1 MWKRH
6 QSETDMTSETSR
18 HTPWRPFEEAKA
30 KAKVHAKAPKQRSV
44 HRGAA
49 TPSLHRR
56 CPAEEVQRC
65 LMLVLMHVCMSAW
78 TCMVASLQINREG

>member
-30 KAKVHAKAPKQRSV
+30 KVHAKAPSS
-44 HRGAA
+44 A
-49 TPSLHRR
+49 LLI
-56 CPAEEVQRC
+56 EVPPPPLC
-65 LMLVLMHVCMSAW
+65 
-78 TCMVASLQINREG
+78 TDVALQKRYSDV